1 MKTPILLVFAFLM
14 SSNLVGFA
22 QQDTARARPDSLAV
36 EKILADSLKHK
47 AQLPAVEPAA
57 RYQIDTSFEARNLE
71 AYYYGLDGVDATY
84 ETNPWDEY
92 LFQDAD
98 GREEDER
105 DQRDQERDS
114 RE

>member
-1 MKTPILLVFAFLM
+1 MKAHTIFPVLFLVF
-14 SSNLVGFA
+14 SSLPGIA
-22 QQDTARARPDSLAV
+22 QQDTAKARPDSSAG
-36 EKILADSLKHK
+36 EKIATDSLEQKPP
-47 AQLPAVEPAA
+47 LPAAKLGA
-57 RYQIDTSFEARNLE
+57 KYQIDTSFEAMNLE
-71 AYYYGLDGVDATY
+71 QLYYGMDGPDASY
-84 ETNPWDEY
+84 DSNPWDDY